1 MQIDKRSQIVS
12 KTVFIF
18 ALGISCFSFIPV
30 MFPKLL
36 LNLVN
41 DYGMSSDAY
50 ELGSNAV
57 PSIIFITLFLI
68 PLLFFRYRKSLRLS
82 NFLELLSKF
91 DTSKRTTMI
100 ILGTIFTV
108 YIYFTWD
115 ELFGDES
122 ILQDYYSVI
131 AGVRNLQLVDPDT
144 GHWNFFFFRYVL
156 LKISND
162 ILGNIRFLP
171 FISSCVLLFFTYL
184 FTKEISKKRFTGII
198 AVIVLLQSNLFLLF
212 DSTSTYETFWI
223 TFYLISVYLILKR
236 TRLSFISYIMSVST
250 KAISVLFLPISL
262 FLISQSNFSKKIKIQ
277 SIAIYVIPFVI
288 FVVAAHFLGILDFA
302 TYTNTQTRDFW
313 TSVSSFAIATRF
325 DGLVLSIFFP
335 TLIILYFKSKKYNDY
350 STFLLFSILI
360 LLIVPWITHY
370 SLNYTNQPYRLV
382 SLITFVAIAFG
393 TLFSSESSKSK

>member
-1 MQIDKRSQIVS
+1 MQIDKRSEIVS
-12 KTVFIF
+12 KIVFIF
-18 ALGISCFSFIPV
+18 TLGISCFSFIPV
-30 MFPKLL
+30 IFPKLL

-50 ELGSNAV
+50 EFGS
-57 PSIIFITLFLI
+57 SIPLIFINLFLVSL
-68 PLLFFRYRKSLRLS
+68 LLFFRYRKSLKLS
-82 NFLELLSKF
+82 NFLESLSKF

-100 ILGTIFTV
+100 ILGTIFAV

-115 ELFGDES
+115 ELFSDES
-122 ILQDYYSVI
+122 ILEDYYNVI
-131 AGVRNLQLVDPDT
+131 DGVRNLQLVDSD

-171 FISSCVLLFFTYL
+171 FISSCILLFFTYL

-250 KAISVLFLPISL
+250 KAVSVLFLPISL

-277 SIAIYVIPFVI
+277 SVIIYVTPFVT
-288 FVVAAHFLGILDFA
+288 FVIVAHFLGILDFS
-302 TYTNTQTRDFW
+302 TYTYTQNRDFW
-313 TSVSSFAIATRF
+313 TAVSSFAIATRF
-325 DGLVLSIFFP
+325 DGLILSIFFP
-335 TLIILYFKSKKYNDY
+335 TLIILYFKSKKHNDY

-360 LLIVPWITHY
+360 LLIMPWIIHY

-382 SLITFVAIAFG
+382 SLITFTAIAFG